1 MRFLF
6 RLIGA
11 LALLAGA
18 CAALAADCP
27 RIVSQSPYLT
37 IALQWLERG
46 ECIVGVSRY
55 DHFRPEL
62 PRTGGLLDPDADAL
76 ARLEPAVVFTSDWVD
91 RDLMALSS
99 PPGAQL
105 HFMGGF
111 NAMADTEAMLLTLAR
126 ASGSP
131 RLDLAKG
138 FPARWRA
145 LARRSGARGERVL
158 LLTACSGTPYS
169 YGRRHMLGDLFQ
181 AAGFNVVEADTRVR
195 AVRPGEAHPDL
206 AALVA
211 HHRPDIVF
219 TFDRAT
225 DDTCRVILG
234 DTKQRIVHL
243 NGDDFLNPGPR
254 LLDALKALSGVM
266 QEQQP

>member
-1 MRFLF
+1 MSVVRRLLGVFL
-6 RLIGA
+6 LSTG
-11 LALLAGA
+11 LAQ
-18 CAALAADCP
+18 AADCP

-37 IALQWLERG
+37 MALQWLDRG

-76 ARLEPAVVFTSDWVD
+76 AALAPEVVFTSNWVD
-91 RDLMALSS
+91 RDLMALSL
-99 PPGAQL
+99 PPKTPV

-111 NAMADTEAMLLTLAR
+111 ESMAQTEAMLDQLAR
-126 ASGSP
+126 FSGSTQM
-131 RLDLAKG
+131 AKVAA
-138 FPARWRA
+138 FHQQWRA
-145 LARRSGARGERVL
+145 LVRHSGAQGERVL

-181 AAGFNVVEADTRVR
+181 SAGFDVVETDTRVR
-195 AVRPGEAHPDL
+195 AVRPGEPYPDL
-206 AALVA
+206 QALVA
-211 HHRPDIVF
+211 HYRPQIVF
-219 TFDRAT
+219 TFDRST
-225 DDTCRVILG
+225 DDQCRVILG
-234 DTKQRIVHL
+234 ESKQRIVHL

-254 LLDALKALSGVM
+254 LLDGLKALAQVM